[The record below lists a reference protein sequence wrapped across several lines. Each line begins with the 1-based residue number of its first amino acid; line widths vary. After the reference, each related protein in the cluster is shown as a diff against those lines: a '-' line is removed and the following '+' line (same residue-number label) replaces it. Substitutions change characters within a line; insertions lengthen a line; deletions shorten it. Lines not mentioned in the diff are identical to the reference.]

1 MFRKWGKQQSVIW
14 EEIQVLEVSDG
25 LSQAPVGE
33 ELCFSCQKTLL
44 PFPWGVRAHL
54 SNLGLF
60 VRTPAHKRRP
70 STSGL
75 PTYWGGTDPLPT
87 TKWKQNILHW
97 PTAHGPCSQLPQGP
111 GQGWCQMRSM
121 AKKQTG
127 LLTLKAEKHPCAMPC
142 LVIQS
147 CLTLCD
153 PMDWSPPASSV
164 HEDSPGKNTGV
175 GCHAL
180 LQGIFPTQGS
190 NPGLLYH
197 RWTLYC
203 LSHHGSPRI
212 LEWVVYPFS
221 KGSSQPRNQTKVS
234 CAAGGFF
241 TSWAAKEAPK

>member
-142 LVIQS
+142 LVAQS

-153 PMDWSPPASSV
+153 PMDHSPP
-164 HEDSPGKNTGV
+164 
-175 GCHAL
+175 
-180 LQGIFPTQGS
+180 
-190 NPGLLYH
+190 
-197 RWTLYC
+197 
-203 LSHHGSPRI
+203 
-212 LEWVVYPFS
+212 
-221 KGSSQPRNQTKVS
+221 GSSYPWGFSRQEHWSGLPCRPPGDLPNLGTEPRSPASQANS
-234 CAAGGFF
+234 ILCSYYADSG
-241 TSWAAKEAPK
+241 